1 MLKVYKKVEREA
13 WVYTEVGFLDLEAKG
28 HGATCQMISNFSL
41 KRKARFSAVKKQEG
55 KENRKFEKQRKI
67 NFFKSSCLRSRLL
80 QQCLEGENV

>member
-13 WVYTEVGFLDLEAKG
+13 RVYTEVGLLDLEAEG

-55 KENRKFEKQRKI
+55 KENKGNLNNNEKLI
-67 NFFKSSCLRSRLL
+67 FFK
-80 QQCLEGENV
+80 VAA